1 MVVGEG
7 EAVERLGDGLLD
19 DLLEAVA
26 VHPEVV
32 CEALQL
38 VRPELLQGVPLA
50 LGELKINFE
59 VNSDANTTRVLICKL
74 VKVHICTYYWAPQ
87 KNLVKGCRETLDCCC
102 VSCESLSASKAYP
115 ENCFRKHL

>member
-32 CEALQL
+32 GQALEL

-50 LGELKINFE
+50 LGELKISILKSIRMSN
-59 VNSDANTTRVLICKL
+59 AIGVLI
-74 VKVHICTYYWAPQ
+74 
-87 KNLVKGCRETLDCCC
+87 
-102 VSCESLSASKAYP
+102 AS
-115 ENCFRKHL
+115 